1 MNENQDDPQDFETTA
16 DAGFDNEFSE
26 FDQDEEG
33 SSLSDVIKRNPLIK
47 IGLVVAALIVVIG
60 GVAMF
65 GGSDKKTPDSVVAGT
80 SDSLKSVPGSQELT
94 PAMKEVVQEVND
106 QRLEQAEKTGGSV
119 IPTPTETP
127 KASLQAPAE
136 ETPTEDPL
144 LRWKVIQEQRLK
156 TQQQEQNT
164 QQPEVD
170 QAKNQARQALVTA
183 MTGQMNQILTE
194 KKPIEIK
201 SMTVTDLRQ
210 LLADRAQQQ
219 QTNGGAGTTANV
231 NNTTNPNQPLLDA
244 NGMPIQLDANG
255 MPIQPKIL
263 LPAGAIE
270 YGQLLIEA
278 NSDVVGPV
286 VAMVVSGPFA
296 GSRVLGSFQTT
307 EELLVLQFN
316 TLVNKK
322 GVSIPITAYAL
333 DPNTTLTGMATD
345 VDHRYW
351 ERIILPAAAEFVTGM
366 AQAYADRQ
374 GQTTVVTGDT
384 VVQDQPPLDVQEQV
398 AKGIENAGDKVGEIL
413 DQEGQS
419 TKPLVRVRAGTPLG
433 ILFLAA
439 VTDQDFTIGQ
449 NSPETARSIALQR
462 QQQAM
467 MQQNNQNNQNPLYL
481 IQGLQNAQGLQTGQA
496 GPYGT
501 GTGGYGTTGYGT
513 YGTQPTGTTTN
524 TANSS
529 NGSTLP
535 RNIFSTQ
542 QYLNNQ

>member
-1 MNENQDDPQDFETTA
+1 MSENQDDPQDFESTA
-16 DAGFDNEFSE
+16 DTGFDNEFSE

-33 SSLSDVIKRNPLIK
+33 GSLSDVIKRNPLIK

-80 SDSLKSVPGSQELT
+80 TDNLKNVPGSQELT

-106 QRLEQAEKTGGSV
+106 QRTEEAQKTGSSV

-127 KASLQAPAE
+127 TTALQAPAE

-144 LRWKVIQEQRLK
+144 LRWKTIQEQRLK

-170 QAKNQARQALVTA
+170 QAKVQARQALIQA
-183 MTGQMNQILTE
+183 MSGQMNQILTE
-194 KKPIEIK
+194 KKPVEIK
-201 SMTVTDLRQ
+201 AMTVTDLRQ
-210 LLADRAQQQ
+210 LMEERAKQQQ
-219 QTNGGAGTTANV
+219 DANAAAAGTTNGNVAANGSPMV
-231 NNTTNPNQPLLDA
+231 DA

-255 MPIQPKIL
+255 QPIQPKIL

-278 NSDVVGPV
+278 NSDVTGPI
-286 VAMVVSGPFA
+286 VAMIVSGPFA
-296 GSRVLGSFQTT
+296 GSRVLGSFQTS

-366 AQAYADRQ
+366 AEAYADRQ

-398 AKGIENAGDKVGEIL
+398 AKGIQNAGDKVGEIL
-413 DQEGQS
+413 DQEGQN
-419 TKPLVRVRAGTPLG
+419 TKPLVRVRAGTPMG

-449 NSPETARSIALQR
+449 TNPETARSIALQR

-467 MQQNNQNNQNPLYL
+467 MQQNNQNNQNPLFL
-481 IQGLQNAQGLQTGQA
+481 IQGLQNAQGLQSGQ
-496 GPYGT
+496 T
-501 GTGGYGTTGYGT
+501 GTTGTTGYGT
-513 YGTQPTGTTTN
+513 YGTQPSGVTN
-524 TANSS
+524 TGST

-542 QYLNNQ
+542 QYMNNQ